1 MTQDAIRR
9 RPWTV
14 RVAAWSARHRWP
26 VFTLWFV
33 GTIGLF
39 VASLAA
45 GGTQAQNAVSSN
57 NTGSRYESV
66 RAYEVFDASG
76 TVEPSQSLFL
86 VISAPDGKTVDDPA
100 VATDLHAIAAKATA
114 LQATVGGAGTA
125 AFKDVVDPLVVPP
138 SAGLVS
144 PDRTTVRIV
153 ATVPGEA
160 DERQERLEPAPGF
173 FDQLRADY
181 PAYRIHALNNTLAND
196 DISELVNKDLDSSLQ
211 LTIPLTFAILLIAF
225 GAVVAAAVPLVL
237 AMCSLLAAF
246 GVLGLYS
253 QFVTPVSPYASQ
265 LVVLIGLAVAV
276 DYSLFM
282 LTRFRSERRR
292 RPPAAQTLTS
302 RSDVTRRVILAL
314 AAVAA
319 LLLAATIDSLP
330 VRVAGAAAVGGIVI
344 WSIARL
350 MQSGDETE
358 KLRAIEIAS
367 STAGRAVFFSGL
379 AVMIS
384 IAGLFLLDDPLF
396 RSMAIGTIS
405 VVFIS
410 VVGSLTFLP
419 AVLAILGDGING
431 GRIPILGRPRPE
443 GSGLWARLVRAT
455 MRRPVLSFVI
465 SAGFLLALASPV
477 LRLHIG
483 QSDFAAFPDA
493 IDGVQALNLMNE
505 KWPQGSTLSLQVV
518 VTKADE
524 PATKTAIDELSK
536 RVLAIAGV
544 SEPVETRA
552 SQDGTVSMVSYVMAG
567 TQNDTANRD
576 IVKQIRSDVVPAVFG
591 GLSGVQAYVT
601 GDAAYTLDLVGFYEA
616 GMPQVFLFVLGLSF
630 LLLLVAFHSVVI
642 PLKAILLNLLST
654 GAAYGLLVFVFQD
667 GNGAQIIDVKPGVIE
682 AFIPVFIFTILF
694 GLSMDY
700 HVFILTRIKEARDHG
715 LTSNAAVERGISITA
730 GTVTSAAVI
739 MVAVFAVFVTLR
751 LSIIKQLGFGLAVAV
766 LLDATVIRSV
776 LLPAS
781 MRLLGDWNWWMPR
794 FLGWIPR
801 ITIEAETDDA
811 VEEGDLEP
819 DAGRAPEEPTRP
831 AGEPAGA

>member
-1 MTQDAIRR
+1 MSSPTPGRQ
-9 RPWTV
+9 PWTV
-14 RVAAWSARHRWP
+14 RVALWSARHRWP
-26 VFTLWFV
+26 VFAIWFIA
-33 GTIGLF
+33 TIGLF

-45 GGTQAQNAVSSN
+45 GGTASQNAVS
-57 NTGSRYESV
+57 TDTGGSRYESV

-76 TVEPSQSLFL
+76 TTEPSQSLYL
-86 VISAPDGKTVDDPA
+86 VIAVPAGTTVDDPA
-100 VATDLHAIAAKATA
+100 VAAALHDIAARTTA
-114 LQATVGGAGTA
+114 LTATVDGATVP

-138 SAGLVS
+138 NTGLVS
-144 PDRTTVRIV
+144 PDRTAIRIV
-153 ATVPGEA
+153 ATVPGLT
-160 DERQERLEPAPGF
+160 DERDQRLEPARAFVDG
-173 FDQLRADY
+173 LRVDY
-181 PAYRIHALNNTLAND
+181 PTYEIHALNNSLAND
-196 DISELVNKDLDSSLQ
+196 DISELVNKDLDASLQ
-211 LTIPLTFAILLIAF
+211 ITIPLTFAILLIAF
-225 GAVVAAAVPLVL
+225 GAVVSAAVPLVL
-237 AMCSLLAAF
+237 AMTALLAAF

-292 RPPAAQTLTS
+292 HPLAVRPPTARNDYL
-302 RSDVTRRVILAL
+302 RRIVLAIVAVVALVVAVAIDAVVIRL
-314 AAVAA
+314 AAAA
-319 LLLAATIDSLP
+319 
-330 VRVAGAAAVGGIVI
+330 VVGGIVI
-344 WSIARL
+344 WAISRL
-350 MQSGDETE
+350 IERGDDTE
-358 KLRAIEIAS
+358 KIRAIQTAS

-419 AVLAILGDGING
+419 AVLSILGDGING
-431 GRIPILGRPRPE
+431 GRIPIIGRPRPE
-443 GSGLWARLVRAT
+443 GSGMWARIVRTT
-455 MRRPVLSFVI
+455 MRRPVLSFVL
-465 SAGFLLALASPV
+465 SAGFLLTLASPA

-483 QSDFAAFPDA
+483 QSDFASFPDV
-493 IDGVQALNLMNE
+493 IDSVQALNLMNE

-518 VTKADE
+518 VTDADQ

-536 RVLAIAGV
+536 RVLTIKGL
-544 SEPVETRA
+544 SEPVETRL
-552 SQDGTVSMVSYVMAG
+552 SQDGTVAMVSYVMAG
-567 TQNDTANRD
+567 TQNDIVNRD
-576 IVKQIRSDVVPAVFG
+576 IVRDLRADVVPAVFG
-591 GLSGVQAYVT
+591 GLPDVQVYVT
-601 GDAAYTLDLVGFYEA
+601 GDAAYTRDVVGFYEA

-642 PLKAILLNLLST
+642 PIKAILLNLLST
-654 GAAYGLLVFVFQD
+654 GAAYGLMVLVFQD
-667 GNGAQIIDVKPGVIE
+667 GNGASIIDVKPGVIE

-715 LTSNAAVERGISITA
+715 LNSNAAVERGISITA

-794 FLGWIPR
+794 FLGWLPR
-801 ITIEAETDDA
+801 ITIEAETEDEDSEA
-811 VEEGDLEP
+811 AQPV
-819 DAGRAPEEPTRP
+819 
-831 AGEPAGA
+831 GEPAGT